1 MSPSTRDKAANAAAT
16 SEMEGVAARRVAL
29 EVLARVEDEGAY
41 SNLILSKVLDGSG
54 LGQQDRGFAT
64 DLVYGSLRHQRA
76 CDHLIDRFLSSDPP
90 PAARRVLR
98 LGAYQLAYREDI
110 PDYAAV
116 GTTVEAAPKR
126 FRGLTNA
133 VLRQVTRS
141 KIEFPDEQTE
151 LSYPDWI
158 YEQLVTDLGHERA
171 VAALR
176 NMNSSAEATHRADGY
191 TQDLAS
197 QWVVELLAVQPGELV
212 IDLCAAPGGKATG
225 CAAAGG
231 VVIAAD
237 LQPHRVDL
245 IVENASRLGLENL
258 LPMVGDALHPGLR
271 PHSADLVL
279 LEAPCS
285 GLGVLR
291 RRPDARWRIDS
302 QAPQRLASLQRDL
315 VDAAVGLLAPGG
327 RLAYSVCTLSAV
339 ETTGVDEYIQ
349 QRYPEL
355 EALSPPTGPWQ
366 PWGRGAILLPQAED
380 TDGMCLF
387 VYS

>member
-1 MSPSTRDKAANAAAT
+1 VNTAGGAA
-16 SEMEGVAARRVAL
+16 EGVAARRIAL
-29 EVLARVEDEGAY
+29 DVLARVEDEGAY
-41 SNLILSKVLDGSG
+41 SNLILSKVLDGSE

-64 DLVYGSLRHQRA
+64 DLVYGTLRHQRA

-90 PAARRVLR
+90 PAARRLLR
-98 LGAYQLAYREDI
+98 LGAYQVAYRDDI

-126 FRGLTNA
+126 FRGLANA

-141 KIEFPDEQTE
+141 AIEFPDRPTE

-158 YEQLVTDLGHERA
+158 YQQLVQDLGLERA
-171 VAALR
+171 ESALEH
-176 NMNSSAEATHRADGY
+176 MNLSAEATHRADGY

-197 QWVVELLAVQPGELV
+197 QWVVELLEVQPGQLV
-212 IDLCAAPGGKATG
+212 VDLCAAPGGKATG
-225 CAAAGG
+225 LASAGA

-245 IVENASRLGLENL
+245 IVDNSSRLHLDNL
-258 LPMVGDALHPGLR
+258 HPMISDALQPAIRPG
-271 PHSADLVL
+271 SADHVL
-279 LEAPCS
+279 LDAPCS

-302 QAPQRLASLQRDL
+302 KSPQRLAALQRNL
-315 VDAAVGLLAPGG
+315 VDAAVGLLAPHGT
-327 RLAYSVCTLSAV
+327 LAYSVCTLTAQ
-339 ETTGVDEYIQ
+339 ETLGIDEYIGLA
-349 QRYPEL
+349 YPHL
-355 EALSPPTGPWQ
+355 QALPAPSGPWE
-366 PWGRGAILLPQAED
+366 PWGRGALLLPQASN

-387 VYS
+387 RYS